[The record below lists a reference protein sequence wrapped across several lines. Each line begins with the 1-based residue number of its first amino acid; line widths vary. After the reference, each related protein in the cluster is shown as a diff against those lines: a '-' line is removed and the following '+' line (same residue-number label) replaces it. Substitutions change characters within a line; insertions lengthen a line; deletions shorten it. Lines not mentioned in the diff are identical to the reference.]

1 MISEAVLSIDFV
13 LLGKRI
19 QQEVKITVSCTFIG
33 IHHR

>member
-1 MISEAVLSIDFV
+1 MISEAVLSIGFV